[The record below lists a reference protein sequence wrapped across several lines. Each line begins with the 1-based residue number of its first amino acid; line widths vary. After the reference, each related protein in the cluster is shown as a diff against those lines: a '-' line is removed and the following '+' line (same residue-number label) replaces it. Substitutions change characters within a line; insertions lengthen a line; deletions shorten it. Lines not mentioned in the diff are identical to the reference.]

1 MPFSPLFAIRQSVP
15 LSSGL
20 DVEGIEAKDGT
31 RCDQVEFL
39 SNTQTDKMGRLE
51 ISWAILLILGIQLD
65 AAADAKTMLRK
76 ETKRGRTGR
85 NNNHFCKFMPS

>member
-1 MPFSPLFAIRQSVP
+1 MPFSSLFAIRQSVP

-20 DVEGIEAKDGT
+20 DVERIEAKDGT

-51 ISWAILLILGIQLD
+51 IS
-65 AAADAKTMLRK
+65 
-76 ETKRGRTGR
+76 
-85 NNNHFCKFMPS
+85 